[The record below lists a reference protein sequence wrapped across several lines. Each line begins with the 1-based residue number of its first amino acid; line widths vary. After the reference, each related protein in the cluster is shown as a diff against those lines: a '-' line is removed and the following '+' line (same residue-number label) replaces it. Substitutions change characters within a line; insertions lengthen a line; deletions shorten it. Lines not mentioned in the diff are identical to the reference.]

1 VKEIL
6 DRLIKEGLVF
16 KEFREIKLKTRKKIK
31 VFLGVNVK
39 NEYCLVVVF
48 EKKSRVLRKDVEDI
62 LPLIPKINFRYKK
75 KILLAKDFCSKV
87 KEFKDWRVIWF

>member
-1 VKEIL
+1 MKEVL
-6 DRLIKEGLVF
+6 DKLIEKGLVF
-16 KEFREIKLKTRKKIK
+16 KEFSEIKLKTRKKIK
-31 VFLGVNVK
+31 VFLGVNVN

-87 KEFKDWRVIWF
+87 KELRDWRVIWF